1 MIASNERPNYDKV
14 RKLRNH
20 IFNNKKI
27 FYLLKSI
34 FEESN
39 DKIDMIGMKLEKD
52 FRIFQFI

>member
-20 IFNNKKI
+20 IFNNKKT

-39 DKIDMIGMKLEKD
+39 DKIHMIGMKLEKD
-52 FRIFQFI
+52 F